1 MKRMRV
7 VGLALVA
14 MLAISAVAAASAS
27 ATVTGPIWEVGGAK
41 LGTGVEEALTGKASS
56 AYELKGKAF
65 GFIEVAIT
73 CKKAANSGS
82 IIGGEPGTDA
92 TTIEYTEC
100 SSSLCTPTEPIVTKA
115 KSELVYYTASS
126 KTFIGDLFSPKTGTV
141 FTEIKCGSITAKVTG
156 SIVGELLN
164 EAGEP
169 VLKSGSAAGKV
180 GFVRFAGSSSEKYE
194 NHKGESKTAELVLE
208 GNPSTLK
215 GTTEVTLNSG
225 SSYRAAE

>member
-1 MKRMRV
+1 MQRMRV
-7 VGLALVA
+7 VGLALLAV
-14 MLAISAVAAASAS
+14 LAISAVASASAS
-27 ATVTGPIWEVGGAK
+27 ATTGPIWEVNAAK
-41 LGTGVEEALTGKASS
+41 LATGAEEALSGKAASS
-56 AYELKGKAF
+56 YELKGKAF

-73 CKKAANSGS
+73 CTKAANNGS

-92 TTIEYTEC
+92 TTIEYTGC

-115 KSELVYYTASS
+115 KSELVY
-126 KTFIGDLFSPKTGTV
+126 

-164 EAGEP
+164 EAKEP
-169 VLKSGSAAGKV
+169 VLKTGTTAGKI
-180 GFVRFAGSSSEKYE
+180 GYVRFAGASTEKYE

-215 GTTEVTLNSG
+215 GTTEVTLTSG
-225 SSYRAAE
+225 DSYRPAE

>member
-1 MKRMRV
+1 
-7 VGLALVA
+7 VGLALLAV
-14 MLAISAVAAASAS
+14 LAISAVAAASAS
-27 ATVTGPIWEVGGAK
+27 ATVTGPIWEVNGAK
-41 LGTGVEEALTGKASS
+41 LGTGLEETLTGKAASS
-56 AYELKGKAF
+56 YELKGKAF

-73 CKKAANSGS
+73 CKSAANNGS
-82 IIGGEPGTDA
+82 LIGGEPGTDA

-164 EAGEP
+164 EAKEP
-169 VLKSGSAAGKV
+169 ILKSGTTAGKV
-180 GFVRFAGSSSEKYE
+180 GYVRFSGANNEKYE
-194 NHKGESKTAELVLE
+194 NHKGESKTAELILE

-215 GTTEVTLNSG
+215 GTTEVTLTSG
-225 SSYRAAE
+225 DSYRPAE

>member
-1 MKRMRV
+1 MQRIRV
-7 VGLALVA
+7 VGLALLAV
-14 MLAISAVAAASAS
+14 LAISAVASASAS
-27 ATVTGPIWEVGGAK
+27 AVTGPIWEVNGAK
-41 LGTGVEEALTGKASS
+41 LATGAEEALTGKAATS
-56 AYELKGKAF
+56 YELKGKAF

-73 CKKAANSGS
+73 CKKAANNGA

-156 SIVGELLN
+156 SIMGELLN
-164 EAGEP
+164 EAKEP
-169 VLKSGSAAGKV
+169 VLKTGTTAGKV
-180 GFVRFAGSSSEKYE
+180 GFVRFSGATNEKYE
-194 NHKGESKTAELVLE
+194 NHKGESKTAELILE

-215 GTTEVTLNSG
+215 GTTEVALTSG
-225 SSYRAAE
+225 LSYRPAE